1 MRDFKPETVLLS
13 NIANT
18 STDRPV
24 KQGTFNLILWM
35 IVKLNW
41 IIKYPTN
48 NWQIELDY

>member
-1 MRDFKPETVLLS
+1 MRNFKPETVQLS

-18 STDRPV
+18 GTDHTV
-24 KQGTFNLILWM
+24 KQGVLLLPIFGE
-35 IVKLNW
+35 LNQ